1 MSTFTSKS
9 STAAAVTVNTLR
21 SLKQAREKIACLT
34 VYDASFATLLD
45 EAGIDVLL
53 VGDSLGMVIQ
63 GRDSTVPVSMDDMV
77 YHSAAAARGRR
88 RALLMVDMPFMSYA
102 TQQQAMVNAA
112 RLMQEGGAHMVKLE
126 GGSPQVETVAQLTA
140 RGIPVCAHLGLQPQ
154 SVHRLGGYRVQ
165 GRDAAAARTML
176 QDAVALQEA
185 GADVLLLESVPAG
198 LAAEITQAVAIPVI
212 GIGAG
217 PDCDGQVLVLYDML
231 GITPGKRPKFAR
243 DFMTDQP
250 HIRAA
255 VTSYIEAVKSGA
267 FPAPEHC
274 FS

>member
-1 MSTFTSKS
+1 MSMDNSKT

-21 SLKQAREKIACLT
+21 KLKRTGEKIVCLT
-34 VYDASFATLLD
+34 AYDASFAQLLD
-45 EAGIDVLL
+45 EAGIEVLL
-53 VGDSLGMVIQ
+53 VGDTLGMVFQ
-63 GRDSTVPVSMDDMV
+63 GRESTVPVSMDDMV
-77 YHSAAAARGRR
+77 YHSAAVARGRR
-88 RALLMVDMPFMSYA
+88 HALLMADMPFMSYA
-102 TQQQAMVNAA
+102 TPQQALVNAA

-126 GGSPQVETVAQLTA
+126 CGSLQAETVGQMTA
-140 RGIPVCAHLGLQPQ
+140 RGIPVCAHLGLRPQ

-165 GRDAAAARTML
+165 GRDAAAGRAML

-198 LAAEITQAVAIPVI
+198 LAAEITHKVEIPVI

-231 GITPGKRPKFAR
+231 GITPGKRPRFAK
-243 DFMTDQP
+243 DFMAGQP

-255 VTSYIEAVKSGA
+255 VASYIEAVKSGA
-267 FPAPEHC
+267 FPAPEHT
-274 FS
+274 FN